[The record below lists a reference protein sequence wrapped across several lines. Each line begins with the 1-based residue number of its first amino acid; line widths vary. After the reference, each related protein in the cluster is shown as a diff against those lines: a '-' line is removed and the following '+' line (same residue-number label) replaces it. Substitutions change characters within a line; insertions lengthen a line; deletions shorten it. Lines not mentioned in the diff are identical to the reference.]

1 MDITATHSNAFA
13 CPIYKGTNDGLFA
26 AAGAVEKLPP
36 SGVKRRK
43 SDSLS
48 VFCADLSTF
57 PLAIAWY
64 SACTPLCRK
73 NMDPL
78 TGAAA
83 SGLRTSLESLDML
96 SNNLSNVTT
105 TGFKTDR
112 EFYDL
117 YTSADALEPGAYD
130 PTQMPTI
137 QKNWTD
143 FSQGLLQHTGNDI
156 DVGILGEGFF
166 SVKGPSGKL
175 YTRNGA
181 FLLSPAGQII
191 TQEGYP
197 VTDRNGNPIQLDPAR
212 GVEIDTKGG
221 VHQSGQTVG
230 QLDMVSFTDLR
241 SLSKQGATYFKYNG
255 SDTDIKQ
262 ASGEMQQDRIESSN
276 VGSAESAVR
285 LVSVMRQFEMLQKA
299 IGIGTDMNK
308 EALEE
313 VARSGQ

>member
-1 MDITATHSNAFA
+1 MDITANDYNAFA
-13 CPIYKGTNDGLFA
+13 CPSPEANKC
-26 AAGAVEKLPP
+26 GALEAMK
-36 SGVKRRK
+36 GVKKPPLSGAHRRE
-43 SDSLS
+43 SDDRPAFAP
-48 VFCADLSTF
+48 VYRRFCLRLPGPPRAFLGSE
-57 PLAIAWY
+57 
-64 SACTPLCRK
+64 K

-78 TGAAA
+78 TGAAT

-96 SNNLSNVTT
+96 SNNLANVTT
-105 TGFKTDR
+105 TGFKSDR
-112 EFYDL
+112 EFFDL
-117 YTSADALEPGAYD
+117 YTSADSLEPGAYD

-137 QKNWTD
+137 QRNWTD
-143 FSQGLLQHTGNDI
+143 FSQGLMQHTGNDL

-166 SVKGPSGKL
+166 SVNGPSGKL

-181 FLLSPAGQII
+181 FVMSPTGQLI

-197 VTDRNGNPIQLDPAR
+197 VTDRQGKPIKIDPVR
-212 GVEIDTKGG
+212 DIEIDTKGG
-221 VHQSGQTVG
+221 IHQAGQTVG
-230 QLDMVSFTDLR
+230 QLDLVSFADLH

-255 SDTDIKQ
+255 SDTDIKV
-262 ASGEMQQDRIESSN
+262 APGEVQQDRIESSN